1 MKIPKDRIAHGK
13 RLSKTMQTLMYDKYL
28 KGYTKYQ
35 TKIEEK
41 PLMGEIMQ
49 EILDLA
55 NYYITFYERSVKLVQ
70 DAKSNKS
77 ATYLRK
83 QIIKLL
89 GSK

>member
-1 MKIPKDRIAHGK
+1 MKIPKDRITHGK

-28 KGYTKYQ
+28 KGYTKYR

-89 GSK
+89 DSK

>member
-89 GSK
+89 DSK

>member
-35 TKIEEK
+35 TKIEDK

-70 DAKSNKS
+70 DAKLNKS

-89 GSK
+89 DSK

>member
-1 MKIPKDRIAHGK
+1 MRIPKDRIAHGK
-13 RLSKTMQTLMYDKYL
+13 RLSKKMQDLMYAKYL
-28 KGYTKYQ
+28 RGYTKYR

-41 PLMGEIMQ
+41 PLMCEIME

-55 NYYITFYERSVKLVQ
+55 NYYITFYERSVKLVE
-70 DAKSNKS
+70 DAKANKS

-83 QIIKLL
+83 QIIRLL

>member
-35 TKIEEK
+35 TKIEDK

-89 GSK
+89 DSK

>member
-28 KGYTKYQ
+28 KGYTKYR

-89 GSK
+89 DSK